1 MAAKTVLI
9 VYAHQSAGSFNA
21 AVKDA
26 AVEVLEKQGCNVL
39 VSDLY
44 EMKFKA
50 TATKEDIT
58 GAVKNPEHFC
68 YGEETKLAWQEGRL
82 ASDIVEEHK
91 KLKEA
96 DIVIFQVRL
105 LCTRNQ
111 TSFLLFLLLL
121 GVLVVLFCLF
131 QFPMYWFS
139 VPAIMKGWMDRV
151 LTLGFAY
158 TLEKRYSAGIFREKK
173 AMLSF
178 TTGSHETMFSSNG
191 INGDM
196 NVTLWPVQNGVLNYC
211 GFQVLAPQVFWAPT
225 RLSAE
230 ARDSLLKGWRTRLQG
245 LLSEAPLSFP
255 PVDSFDEVKGFQL
268 KPEVHE
274 KQADSPFGLTVGHH
288 LGKRLP
294 PHSQMKAGV

>member
-1 MAAKTVLI
+1 MENMTAKTVLI

-21 AVKDA
+21 AVKNA
-26 AVEVLEKQGCNVL
+26 AVDELKKQGCRVL

-50 TATKEDIT
+50 TATEDDIN
-58 GAVKNPEHFC
+58 GAVKNPKHFR
-68 YGEETKLAWQEGRL
+68 YGNETMLAWQEGRL
-82 ASDIVEEHK
+82 ASDIVDEHN

-96 DIVIFQVRL
+96 DLVI
-105 LCTRNQ
+105 
-111 TSFLLFLLLL
+111 
-121 GVLVVLFCLF
+121 F

-158 TLEKRYSAGIFREKK
+158 TLEKRYSEGIFRNKK

-196 NVTLWPVQNGVLNYC
+196 NVTLWPI
-211 GFQVLAPQVFWAPT
+211 QVLAPQIFWAPT
-225 RLSAE
+225 HLSSE
-230 ARDSLLKGWRTRLQG
+230 AREGLLKGWCTRLQG
-245 LLSEAPLSFP
+245 LLNEAPLTFP
-255 PVDSFDEVKGFQL
+255 PADIFDEGKGFQL
-268 KPEVHE
+268 KPEVRE

-288 LGKRLP
+288 LEKPLP
-294 PHSQMKAGV
+294 PQSQMKAGV

>member
-1 MAAKTVLI
+1 MFVGLWVRNMAVKTVLI

-21 AVKDA
+21 AIKDA
-26 AVEVLEKQGCNVL
+26 TVDVLKNQGCNVL

-44 EMKFKA
+44 EMNFKA
-50 TATKEDIT
+50 TATKDDIT
-58 GAVKNPEHFC
+58 GAVKNSEHFC
-68 YGEETKLAWQEGRL
+68 YGEETMLAWQEGRL

-96 DIVIFQVRL
+96 DIVI
-105 LCTRNQ
+105 
-111 TSFLLFLLLL
+111 
-121 GVLVVLFCLF
+121 F

-158 TLEKRYSAGIFREKK
+158 TSEKRYSAGIFREKK

-191 INGDM
+191 INGDL

-225 RLSAE
+225 HLSSE
-230 ARDSLLKGWRTRLQG
+230 ARDSLLKDWRTRLQG
-245 LLSEAPLSFP
+245 LLSEVPLSFP
-255 PVDSFDEVKGFQL
+255 PIDSFDEVKGFQL

-288 LGKRLP
+288 LEKPLP

>member
-1 MAAKTVLI
+1 MAAQTVLI

-26 AVEVLEKQGCNVL
+26 AVDALKKQGCNVL

-50 TATKEDIT
+50 TATKEDIN
-58 GAVKNPEHFC
+58 GAAKNPEHFC
-68 YGEETKLAWQEGRL
+68 YGNETMLAWQEGRL
-82 ASDIVEEHK
+82 ASDIVDEHK

-96 DIVIFQVRL
+96 DLVI
-105 LCTRNQ
+105 
-111 TSFLLFLLLL
+111 
-121 GVLVVLFCLF
+121 F

-158 TLEKRYSAGIFREKK
+158 TLEKRYSEGVFRDKK

-196 NVTLWPVQNGVLNYC
+196 NVTLWPIQNGVLNYC
-211 GFQVLAPQVFWAPT
+211 GFQVLAPQIFWAPT
-225 RLSAE
+225 HLSPE
-230 ARDSLLKGWRTRLQG
+230 AREGLLEGWRARLQG
-245 LLSEAPLSFP
+245 LLNEAPLTFP
-255 PVDSFDEVKGFQL
+255 PVDIFDEGKGFQL
-268 KPEVHE
+268 KTEIRE
-274 KQADSPFGLTVGHH
+274 KQAESLFGLTVGHH
-288 LGKRLP
+288 LEKPLP
-294 PHSQMKAGV
+294 PHNQMKAGV